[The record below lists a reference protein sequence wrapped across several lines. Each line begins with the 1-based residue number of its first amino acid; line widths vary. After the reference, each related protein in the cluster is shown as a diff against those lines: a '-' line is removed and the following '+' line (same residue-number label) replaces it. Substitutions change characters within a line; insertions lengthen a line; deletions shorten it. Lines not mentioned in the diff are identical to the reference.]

1 MKKGWY
7 LFLLYGVTISTF
19 LILTQWVSNVTSAF
33 VESLPIKRQ
42 FSILIDPGHGGE
54 DGGAISCSGLP
65 ESGYNL
71 EISLRLKDLM
81 QFLGYDVEMTRD
93 TDVSIHQYGTTI
105 AQKKVSDLKE
115 RVRLANTTKNAV
127 LLSIHQNHFADE
139 RYSGAQVFYAGT
151 TGSDILA
158 RNLQESFTK
167 TLNPTSHRKC
177 KKCSGIYLME
187 HIQCTGILIECG
199 FLSNRREEAKLRD
212 ANYQKQLC
220 SVITSTV
227 SQFLSNT

>member
-1 MKKGWY
+1 MKKNWY
-7 LFLLYGVTISTF
+7 LFLLYGVTIATF
-19 LILTQWVSNVTSAF
+19 IITTHWVSKVTTTF
-33 VESLPIKRQ
+33 VESSPIKRQ

-81 QFLGYDVEMTRD
+81 QFLGYDVRMTRD
-93 TDVSIHQYGTTI
+93 TDVSIHQDGTTI

-115 RVRLANTTKNAV
+115 RVRLANSAENTV
-127 LLSIHQNHFADE
+127 LLSIHQNHFSDE

-167 TLNPTSHRKC
+167 ALNPTSNRQS
-177 KKCSGIYLME
+177 KKCSGVFLME
-187 HIQCTGILIECG
+187 HIQCTGVLIECG
-199 FLSNRREEAKLRD
+199 FLSNRREEAKLRN

-220 SVITSTV
+220 SVIATTV

>member
-1 MKKGWY
+1 MKRRWY
-7 LFLLYGVTISTF
+7 LFLLYGVTVVAF
-19 LILTQWVSNVTSAF
+19 LVITHWVSDVTSVF
-33 VESLPIKRQ
+33 IESSPINRQ
-42 FSILIDPGHGGE
+42 FTILIDPGHGGE

-81 QFLGYDVEMTRD
+81 QFLGYDVTMTRD
-93 TDVSIHQYGTTI
+93 TDVSIHQDGTTI
-105 AQKKVSDLKE
+105 AQKKASDLKE
-115 RVRLANTTKNAV
+115 RVRLANTAKNVV
-127 LLSIHQNHFADE
+127 LLSIHQNHFTDE

-167 TLNPTSHRKC
+167 ALNPTSNRQS
-177 KKCSGIYLME
+177 KKCSGVFLME
-187 HIQCTGILIECG
+187 HIQCTGVLIECG
-199 FLSNRREEAKLRD
+199 FLSNRREEAKLRN

-220 SVITSTV
+220 SVIATTV

>member
-7 LFLLYGVTISTF
+7 LFLLYGVTIATF
-19 LILTQWVSNVTSAF
+19 LMLTQWVSNVTSAF
-33 VESLPIKRQ
+33 VESSPIKRQ

-81 QFLGYDVEMTRD
+81 QFLGYDVKMTRD

-105 AQKKVSDLKE
+105 AQKKASDLKE

-151 TGSDILA
+151 TGSDKLA

-167 TLNPTSHRKC
+167 TLNPTSNRQC

-187 HIQCTGILIECG
+187 HIQCTGVLIECG
-199 FLSNRREEAKLRD
+199 FLSNRQEEAKLRD
-212 ANYQKQLC
+212 AKYQKQLC